1 MGSNSFNN
9 WMGLGAVYDTGSGS
23 STVEYNVAEVGIQVD
38 YNNGWG
44 TPFLYLTT
52 WWGGYQ
58 VNVEH
63 QDYSPSGL
71 ALGQTIEVAAAQDN
85 SNWTAWYNFN
95 PGNANTW
102 HMFASRICG
111 FSSTTFVYSSCESTI
126 ASGIQNNIFGQWSNV
141 QYQQNNGPCYTVY
154 FENTPYLN
162 PYANSFNHFAPED
175 YLNNDAWFGEYTATG

>member
-1 MGSNSFNN
+1 MYIGQPETTVTAVYADVALDAIGMGSNSFNN

-102 HMFASRICG
+102 HMFDFQFAASVRRH
-111 FSSTTFVYSSCESTI
+111 SSTHHASQQSHLGYKITSSDNG
-126 ASGIQNNIFGQWSNV
+126 AMYNISRTTDPV
-141 QYQQNNGPCYTVY
+141 TLSISK
-154 FENTPYLN
+154 TP
-162 PYANSFNHFAPED
+162 PI
-175 YLNNDAWFGEYTATG
+175 